1 MKEARAAADS
11 GWNKRKR
18 KINSIAYQPTE
29 WIKPGKST
37 CLSTFSRRKGQI
49 QKYIMINGIHDVA
62 LMFMSGVCEMQSKNQ
77 GLEPAIFNARRNGTA
92 CLTRI
97 V

>member
-1 MKEARAAADS
+1 
-11 GWNKRKR
+11 
-18 KINSIAYQPTE
+18 
-29 WIKPGKST
+29 
-37 CLSTFSRRKGQI
+37 
-49 QKYIMINGIHDVA
+49 MINGIHDVA